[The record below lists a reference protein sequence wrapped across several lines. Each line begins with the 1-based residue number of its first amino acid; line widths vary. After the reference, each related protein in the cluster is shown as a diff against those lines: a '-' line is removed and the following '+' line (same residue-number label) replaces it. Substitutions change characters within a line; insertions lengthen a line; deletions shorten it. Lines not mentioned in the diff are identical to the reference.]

1 MNKIQV
7 SAELSILINASLKLK
22 SDLSISTTTSEL
34 NWKSLMKLAK
44 WHQVRPLVF
53 DYLGENS
60 DIKVSA
66 KDYQVLR
73 DYTISQAV
81 TNMSFLRISIDLYEQ
96 LLSGKV
102 KTFLMKGALW
112 AWMLYEKPG
121 SREFGDV
128 DFFVSKN
135 GIQDSLQILSA
146 NGFKPDPYRA
156 YLLKKEFI
164 AYLYLKTDYQLPLH
178 PVGDHALKSLEIQW
192 NSSYPRYCYSF
203 TWDELAEGMIN
214 FHVLNKIIRV
224 PRIENQLLMMV
235 IHHGGIEQWDKLKYV
250 ADFVRLLRKSAHELD
265 WIYIIKTCQAKGF
278 YRLLMEALG
287 LVREITG
294 EDFFKHTPVL
304 NNKIYPD
311 KQLLN
316 SIISHWENE
325 RPILKTKS
333 WRIFLFNIRY
343 RDGWRVR
350 MNIVLGHLSYL
361 TQWQLIWYKF
371 IWYNKN
377 PFK

>member
-1 MNKIQV
+1 MHKIQV

-22 SDLSISTTTSEL
+22 SDLPISNTASEL
-34 NWKSLMKLAK
+34 NWESFMQLVK

-53 DYLGENS
+53 DYLGENKE
-60 DIKVSA
+60 IKVSA
-66 KDYQVLR
+66 KDYQILR

-96 LLSGKV
+96 LLAEKI

-121 SREFGDV
+121 SREFGDI
-128 DFFVSKN
+128 DFFVSEN
-135 GIQDSLQILSA
+135 GIQDCLQVFSV
-146 NGFKPDPYRA
+146 NGFEPDLYRA
-156 YLLKKEFI
+156 YLLKKESI
-164 AYLYLKTDYQLPLH
+164 ADLYLKTDYQLPLQ
-178 PVGDHALKSLEIQW
+178 PVGDHALQSLEIQW

-203 TWDELAEGMIN
+203 TWDELAAEMID
-214 FHVLNKIIRV
+214 FHVSNKIIRV

-265 WIYIIKTCQAKGF
+265 WIYIIKTSQAKGF
-278 YRLLMEALG
+278 YRLLMEAMG

-294 EDFFKHTPVL
+294 EDFFKHTSVP
-304 NNKIYPD
+304 NNEIYPD

-316 SIISHWENE
+316 TIISHWENE
-325 RPILKTKS
+325 RPVLKTKS
-333 WRIFLFNIRY
+333 WRIFVFNIRY
-343 RDGWRVR
+343 RDRWKDK
-350 MNIVLGHLSYL
+350 IDIILGHLSYL
-361 TQWQLIWYKF
+361 TQWQLIWHKF

-377 PFK
+377 PF